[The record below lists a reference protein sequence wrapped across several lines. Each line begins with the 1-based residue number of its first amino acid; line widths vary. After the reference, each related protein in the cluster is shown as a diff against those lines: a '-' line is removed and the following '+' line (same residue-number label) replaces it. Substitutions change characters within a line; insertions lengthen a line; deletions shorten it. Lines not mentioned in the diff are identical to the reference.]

1 MYRQVNGT
9 IRELL
14 KISVTIIPSAA
25 HTVTV
30 IPGALPGRLLAND
43 KRLLKKFCLAQRYLY
58 ITVWRST
65 HVCQEFLKK
74 MRYDDAYG
82 GLDMQKPI
90 SFFTLLLLISF
101 ASVNAVLFTPGLPN
115 IAHFFA
121 IGVDQAQHT
130 ISLFLI
136 GYALGQLMYG
146 PIANRFGRK
155 PALYFG
161 ISLQIFSSFLA
172 VFSGYLHQYSVLM
185 LARFMLALGASVGL
199 KITFTLISECY
210 SPKVAAQKISYLI
223 LAFAITPG
231 LSVAL
236 GGLLNAFFGWTSCF
250 YAGAAYGFL
259 LFFLATRLPETQ
271 VVLDKQALKFKHLF
285 RAYANQFN
293 NTQLIA
299 GGLLMG
305 FSACFV
311 YVFAALAP
319 FIAIRL
325 HGMTSIQY
333 GFANLLPSLGLVLGA
348 LVGAQIAKKY
358 PLQSIIRS
366 GIAISTFGAIL
377 IFLLMLLSLPIVF
390 SLFLPIMIMY
400 FGSCFITANA
410 SAMAMSEVSDKA
422 HGSAVMNFI
431 NVGTPTLVVL
441 SLGLFP
447 AESLLLPSIYML
459 LCLAMMLVFVWI
471 ARWND
476 LKEAN
481 PA

>member
-1 MYRQVNGT
+1 
-9 IRELL
+9 
-14 KISVTIIPSAA
+14 
-25 HTVTV
+25 
-30 IPGALPGRLLAND
+30 
-43 KRLLKKFCLAQRYLY
+43 
-58 ITVWRST
+58 
-65 HVCQEFLKK
+65 
-74 MRYDDAYG
+74 
-82 GLDMQKPI
+82 MQKEI

-115 IAHFFA
+115 IAHFFS

-172 VFSGYLHQYSVLM
+172 VFSGYIHQYDVLM

-199 KITFTLISECY
+199 KITFTLVNECY

-223 LAFAITPG
+223 LAFAVTPG

-236 GGLLNAFFGWTSCF
+236 GGVLNAYFGWQSCF
-250 YAGAAYGFL
+250 YAGAAYGML
-259 LFFLATRLPETQ
+259 LFFLASRLPETQ
-271 VVLDKQALKFKHLF
+271 KILDKNALKLKHLS
-285 RAYANQFN
+285 RAYAAQLN
-293 NTQLIA
+293 NTQLIT

-305 FSACFV
+305 CAACFV

-319 FIAIRL
+319 FIAMTL

-333 GFANLLPSLGLVLGA
+333 GFANLLPSLGLVMGA
-348 LVGAQIAKKY
+348 IVGAQIAKKY
-358 PLQSIIRS
+358 ALISLIRS
-366 GIAISTFGAIL
+366 GIVICSFGAIL
-377 IFLLMLLSLPIVF
+377 IFILMWANQPIVF

-410 SAMAMSEVSDKA
+410 SAMAMSQVSDKA
-422 HGSAVMNFI
+422 HGSAFMNFI

-447 AESLLLPSIYML
+447 PKSLLLPSIYIF
-459 LCLAMMLVFVWI
+459 LCLAMMLIFAGVL
-471 ARWND
+471 RWQEVKD
-476 LKEAN
+476 PGA

>member
-1 MYRQVNGT
+1 MIAKTSESRMPH
-9 IRELL
+9 
-14 KISVTIIPSAA
+14 KIP
-25 HTVTV
+25 
-30 IPGALPGRLLAND
+30 
-43 KRLLKKFCLAQRYLY
+43 
-58 ITVWRST
+58 
-65 HVCQEFLKK
+65 
-74 MRYDDAYG
+74 
-82 GLDMQKPI
+82 
-90 SFFTLLLLISF
+90 FFTLLLLISF

-115 IAHFFA
+115 IAHYFR
-121 IGVDQAQHT
+121 IGVDDAQHT

-161 ISLQIFSSFLA
+161 ISLQIFSSLLA
-172 VFSGYLHQYSVLM
+172 VFSGFIHQYYVLM
-185 LARFMLALGASVGL
+185 LARFLLALGASVGL
-199 KITFTLISECY
+199 KITFTLVNECY
-210 SPKVAAQKISYLI
+210 PPKIAAQKISYLI

-236 GGLLNAFFGWTSCF
+236 GGVLNAFFGWQSCF
-250 YAGAAYGFL
+250 YAGAAYGL
-259 LFFLATRLPETQ
+259 ILFYLSTRLPETK
-271 VVLDKQALKFKHLF
+271 VVLDKNALKLKHLSI
-285 RAYANQFN
+285 AYWSQFK

-305 FSACFV
+305 CAACFV

-319 FIAIRL
+319 FIAINL

-358 PLQSIIRS
+358 SQFGIIFT
-366 GIAISTFGAIL
+366 GIAISLLGALL
-377 IFLLMLLSLPIVF
+377 IFLLMLLDLPILF

-400 FGSCFITANA
+400 FGSCFVTANA
-410 SAMAMSEVSDKA
+410 SAIAMSQVEDKA

-431 NVGTPTLVVL
+431 NVGAPTLVVL

-447 AESLLLPSIYML
+447 AKSLLLPSIYIV
-459 LCLAMMLVFVWI
+459 LCVLMMGVFAI
-471 ARWND
+471 KKFHARIPCSQNGQ
-476 LKEAN
+476 K
-481 PA
+481 